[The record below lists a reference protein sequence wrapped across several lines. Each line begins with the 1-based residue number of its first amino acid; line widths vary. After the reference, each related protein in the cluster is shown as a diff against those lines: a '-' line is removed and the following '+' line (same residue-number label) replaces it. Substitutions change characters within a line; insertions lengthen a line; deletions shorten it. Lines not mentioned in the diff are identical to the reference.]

1 MLALTGRPLLVL
13 TIILAALAVLGLVYL
28 VYRAAGSSPLP
39 RSRRAVF
46 VSLAVVL
53 ALAGPAFAVGATA
66 LVVNNDYGF
75 YTSWADLTGSG
86 PAQVAIQT
94 GSLVRAGQGSLQ
106 VRTLQARGGGLDDRV
121 IVWLPPGYTPH
132 PLHPYPV
139 VMFLPGQPNSP
150 QGTFRH
156 FQFAQIANHL
166 LQSHQMP
173 PFVAVFPTL
182 MIAPPRDT
190 ECTNI
195 PRGVQAETWLN
206 SDVPRY
212 IGQQYAVQPVGP
224 DWSLVG
230 WSTGGFCAAKLV
242 TAHPGRFGS
251 AAAFGGYFAPIQ
263 DKTTGSLFGGVPQRF
278 DRNSPEWLYRANGGL
293 GTSRLLIVAGRQD
306 GETWPQSQRM
316 MKITSGDPAVSRL
329 VFPTGGHNYK
339 NYRSYLGQVLEWG
352 ARSWQL

>member
-1 MLALTGRPLLVL
+1 MLSLTGRPLLVL
-13 TIILAALAVLGLVYL
+13 TIILAVVAILGLVYL
-28 VYRAAGSSPLP
+28 VYRATGSSPLT
-39 RSRRAVF
+39 RSRRAAF
-46 VSLAVVL
+46 VSVALVL
-53 ALAGPAFAVGATA
+53 ALSGPAFAVGATA

-94 GSLVRAGQGSLQ
+94 GSLVRPGQGTLQ
-106 VRTLQARGGGLDDRV
+106 VRTVQTHVGGLDDRV
-121 IVWLPPGYTPH
+121 IVWLPPGYNPH

-156 FQFAQIANHL
+156 FQFAQIANQL
-166 LQSHQMP
+166 LQSHRMP
-173 PFVAVFPTL
+173 PFVGVFPTL

-195 PRGVQAETWLN
+195 PGSVQAETWLN
-206 SDVPRY
+206 TEVPTY
-212 IGQQYAVQPVGP
+212 ITQQYAVQPVGP

-251 AAAFGGYFAPIQ
+251 AAAFGGYFTPIQ
-263 DKTTGSLFGGVPQRF
+263 DKTTGSLFGGLVQRF
-278 DRNSPEWLYRANGGL
+278 DHNSPAWLYRANGGL
-293 GTSRLLIVAGRQD
+293 GASRLLIVAGRQD
-306 GETWPQSQRM
+306 AETWRASQQM
-316 MKITSGDPAVSRL
+316 IKMTSHDPAVSRL

-339 NYRSYLGQVLEWG
+339 NYRSYLSQVLVWG